1 MHTLWQRLM
10 EVAGSQFTDGHVP
23 NEGASLQ
30 DLMMPVYRVQLVRES
45 GRERLML
52 EGPEDVASIL
62 SHYLEDED
70 REHFVTLMLDSK
82 NRVIGVHTASIGTLT
97 AALVSPREVFK
108 AAILCNA
115 LSIVLGHN
123 HPSGD
128 VDPSPE
134 DIQVTERLVRA
145 GAMLDIEVLDHVIV
159 GEEGSYTSFK
169 RSGIM
174 PR

>member
-1 MHTLWQRLM
+1 M
-10 EVAGSQFTDGHVP
+10 EVVGSQFLDGHVP
-23 NEGASLQ
+23 DEGATLQ

-45 GRERLML
+45 GRERVTL